1 MEFTMDDGSIPQHQQ
16 IVELETVN
24 SSNRKEFVDQAEQDE
39 YEATTEAEAETDHNN
54 KKPFP
59 ETVRGSCTSR
69 ALLDIIKEA
78 GEEDGGSSGS
88 SWYYSVDSVRA
99 NFGSDSE
106 HRDSTREDVFSSAI
120 EYDSFS
126 EEEVETPLPK
136 KSKK

>member
-1 MEFTMDDGSIPQHQQ
+1 MEFTMDDGSIPQRQQ

-24 SSNRKEFVDQAEQDE
+24 SNRKEFVDQAEQEE

-69 ALLDIIKEA
+69 ALLDIIKEDR
-78 GEEDGGSSGS
+78 EEDGSSGS
-88 SWYYSVDSVRA
+88 SWYYSVDSVKA

-106 HRDSTREDVFSSAI
+106 HRDSTIEDVFSSAI

-126 EEEVETPLPK
+126 DEEVEAPLPK